1 MRKEIEYLAIKLGST
16 IPRRDDKL
24 INILKHLG
32 KDKLA
37 EDVLYLYERRKD
49 ADYGDT
55 GMDEGIAINC
65 LNIAKIVITEVR
77 RLSQSIT

>member
-1 MRKEIEYLAIKLGST
+1 M
-16 IPRRDDKL
+16 
-24 INILKHLG
+24 
-32 KDKLA
+32 
-37 EDVLYLYERRKD
+37 LYLYERRKD